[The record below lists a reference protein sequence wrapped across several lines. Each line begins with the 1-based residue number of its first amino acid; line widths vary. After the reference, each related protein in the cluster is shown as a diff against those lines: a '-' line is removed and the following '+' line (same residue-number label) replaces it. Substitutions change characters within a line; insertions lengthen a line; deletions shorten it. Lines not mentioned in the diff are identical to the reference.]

1 MVTTSAGRLPQTK
14 TIPLFLLKTNSI
26 GHVFNK
32 RQLHDCGALFKRIR
46 TFTLKSEI
54 KEPVAKLWM
63 YSLIRFA
70 SETKEKPPRQWVQ
83 ELRTSVLDWRNFTG
97 VIGVVTSTCSKENWS
112 AQDYKDLGNKF
123 ANQFALKVFFCSG
136 IDVMWLTSVIDV
148 ISNACWKKNLV
159 AFSRWFLSRF
169 AN

>member
-1 MVTTSAGRLPQTK
+1 MVTASAGRLPQTK
-14 TIPLFLLKTNSI
+14 TIPLFLRKTNSS

-70 SETKEKPPRQWVQ
+70 TKRNERETTPAVSSGVC
-83 ELRTSVLDWRNFTG
+83 ELVCW
-97 VIGVVTSTCSKENWS
+97 IGVT
-112 AQDYKDLGNKF
+112 
-123 ANQFALKVFFCSG
+123 
-136 IDVMWLTSVIDV
+136 
-148 ISNACWKKNLV
+148 
-159 AFSRWFLSRF
+159 
-169 AN
+169 